1 MSYITNQG
9 QTINH
14 FIPHYVVKSD
24 FLPTR
29 VVEGNQ
35 GQTAQWVKFVF
46 YYRLDNIKKKKEEE
60 EYSHRDQFNSI
71 LADMHHSRFMKLL
84 ESIDL
89 SMNNISVVLY
99 VDDCFIYKIYL

>member
-1 MSYITNQG
+1 MSYQTYQG

-14 FIPHYVVKSD
+14 FIPNYVVKSD
-24 FLPTR
+24 YLPTR

-35 GQTAQWVKFVF
+35 GQTAQWVKFVL
-46 YYRLDNIKKKKEEE
+46 YYRLDNMKKKKEEE
-60 EYSHRDQFNSI
+60 EYTHRDPSNSI

-84 ESIDL
+84 EPTNL

-99 VDDCFIYKIYL
+99 VDDCLIYKIYL